1 MCIRHSINIGN
12 TLYVSVKILLFKML
26 KYITF
31 FLVILSWIVDSA
43 LISHMISGR
52 AIINEEDVET
62 KPEKVPACIIDEN
75 VCLKSCQ
82 KYFTYDAWACVEQL
96 VGYIEKH
103 PVYYCGR
110 CNKQI
115 DDTTENSVQCGSCL
129 VWCHLKCVKKVSK
142 TRHWFCN
149 SCYK

>member
-1 MCIRHSINIGN
+1 
-12 TLYVSVKILLFKML
+12 
-26 KYITF
+26 
-31 FLVILSWIVDSA
+31 
-43 LISHMISGR
+43 MISGR